1 MEPICRPMASRWQM
15 PFASS
20 RGYGSLTLQHDLAE
34 LLLQRH
40 ARTGQMSIVYIIS
53 DHDPSGFDLQR
64 AWEEALENFGAP
76 VRKFVRIALTTEQ
89 VHNRDLDIAGKPTC
103 CLPPSSSRRLMTE
116 FTLGSTGRSGSAA
129 KPKSSGRGRYFKAR
143 RGHANFGRCNCGI
156 LPRVATRR
164 FSNLPPS
171 MSRA

>member
-40 ARTGQMSIVYIIS
+40 ARTGQMSIAYFIS

-76 VRKFVRIALTTEQ
+76 VRKPFVRIALTTEQ
-89 VHNRDLDIAGKPTC
+89 VANSDLDIARLGIAVKP
-103 CLPPSSSRRLMTE
+103 SD
-116 FTLGSTGRSGSAA
+116 
-129 KPKSSGRGRYFKAR
+129 
-143 RGHANFGRCNCGI
+143 
-156 LPRVATRR
+156 
-164 FSNLPPS
+164 
-171 MSRA
+171 SRAERYIAEYGATCWEADVLPAAVIEQALDDGIHSWLDRKKWQRREAEIKRALALL